1 PGNRDREAAMKTF
14 AWGVLA
20 MASVVAALFFLRFWR
35 ATRERLFAFFS
46 HAFLGLG
53 ATWVGLAI
61 INRPADEAQQEYAYI
76 VRLVAFVILIIGII
90 DKNRRSGR
98 L

>member
-1 PGNRDREAAMKTF
+1 MAIRVF

-20 MASVVAALFFLRFWR
+20 MASLVAALFFLKYWR

-46 HAFLGLG
+46 LAF
-53 ATWVGLAI
+53 VGMAANWTVLAI
-61 INRPADEAQQEYAYI
+61 VDHPVDEARQAHAY
-76 VRLVAFVILIIGII
+76 VLRLVAYVILIVGII
-90 DKNRRSGR
+90 DKNRRSGGR

>member
-1 PGNRDREAAMKTF
+1 MKIY
-14 AWGVLA
+14 AWGLLT

-35 ATRERLFAFFS
+35 ETRERLFGFFALAFF
-46 HAFLGLG
+46 GLG
-53 ATWVGLAI
+53 ATWLGLAI
-61 INRPADEAQQEYAYI
+61 INHPADEAQQEYAYV

>member
-1 PGNRDREAAMKTF
+1 MRTF
-14 AWGVLA
+14 MWGILA
-20 MASVVAALFFLRFWR
+20 MGSGVAALFFLRFWR
-35 ATRERLFAFFS
+35 ESRERLFAFFAL
-46 HAFLGLG
+46 AFAGL
-53 ATWVGLAI
+53 AANWIGLAI
-61 INRPADEAQQEYAYI
+61 IDHPTDEAQQEYAYL

>member
-1 PGNRDREAAMKTF
+1 MREF

-20 MASVVAALFFLRFWR
+20 MASLIAALFFLRYWR
-35 ATRERLFAFFS
+35 ASRERLFGFFS
-46 HAFLGLG
+46 LAFLGM
-53 ATWVGLAI
+53 AANWTVLAVI
-61 INRPADEAQQEYAYI
+61 DRPVNEVRQEYGYL
-76 VRLVAFVILIIGII
+76 VRLVAFVILLIGIF

>member
-1 PGNRDREAAMKTF
+1 MRIFM
-14 AWGVLA
+14 WGVLA
-20 MASVVAALFFLRFWR
+20 MASLAAALFFLRFWR
-35 ATRERLFAFFS
+35 ESRERLFVFFALAF
-46 HAFLGLG
+46 AGLS
-53 ATWVGLAI
+53 ANWLGLAI
-61 INRPADEAQQEYAYI
+61 INHPTDEAQQEYAYI

>member
-1 PGNRDREAAMKTF
+1 MKIY
-14 AWGVLA
+14 AWGLLT
-20 MASVVAALFFLRFWR
+20 MASLVAALFFLRFWR
-35 ATRERLFAFFS
+35 QTRERLFAFFS
-46 HAFLGLG
+46 LAFLGLG
-53 ATWVGLAI
+53 ATWLGLAI
-61 INRPADEAQQEYAYI
+61 INHPADEAQQEYAYV

>member
-1 PGNRDREAAMKTF
+1 MKIFT
-14 AWGVLA
+14 WGVLA
-20 MASVVAALFFLRFWR
+20 MASLVAALFFLRYWR

-46 HAFLGLG
+46 LAF
-53 ATWVGLAI
+53 VGMAINWTVLAVVD
-61 INRPADEAQQEYAYI
+61 RPVDEARQAYAYVI
-76 VRLVAFVILIIGII
+76 RLVAFVIIIAGII

>member
-1 PGNRDREAAMKTF
+1 MRVF

-20 MASVVAALFFLRFWR
+20 MAGLVAALFFLRYWR
-35 ATRERLFAFFS
+35 STRERLFAFFALAFLCMAVNWTVLAIVDHPVDEARQA
-46 HAFLGLG
+46 HAF
-53 ATWVGLAI
+53 VI
-61 INRPADEAQQEYAYI
+61 
-76 VRLVAFVILIIGII
+76 RLVAFVILIVGII

>member
-1 PGNRDREAAMKTF
+1 MKVF

-20 MASVVAALFFLRFWR
+20 MASLVAALFFLRYWR

-46 HAFLGLG
+46 LAF
-53 ATWVGLAI
+53 VGMAVNWTVLAVV
-61 INRPADEAQQEYAYI
+61 NHPADEARQAHVYVI
-76 VRLVAFVILIIGII
+76 RLVAFVILIVGII

>member
-1 PGNRDREAAMKTF
+1 MRVF

-20 MASVVAALFFLRFWR
+20 MASLVAALFFLRYWR
-35 ATRERLFAFFS
+35 ASRDRLFGFFS
-46 HAFLGLG
+46 LAF
-53 ATWVGLAI
+53 VGMAINWTVLAVV
-61 INRPADEAQQEYAYI
+61 NRPVDEARQAHAYVI
-76 VRLVAFVILIIGII
+76 RLVAFVILIVGII

>member
-1 PGNRDREAAMKTF
+1 MRIF

-20 MASVVAALFFLRFWR
+20 MASVVAALFFLRYWR
-35 ATRERLFAFFS
+35 ATRERLFGFFAL
-46 HAFLGLG
+46 AFLGL
-53 ATWVGLAI
+53 TVNWTVLAVI
-61 INRPADEAQQEYAYI
+61 DHPVDEARQVHAYAI
-76 VRLVAFVILIIGII
+76 RLIAFVILIIGII

>member
-1 PGNRDREAAMKTF
+1 
-14 AWGVLA
+14 

-35 ATRERLFAFFS
+35 VTRERLFAFFS
-46 HAFLGLG
+46 LAFAGLA
-53 ATWVGLAI
+53 ATWLGLAI
-61 INRPADEAQQEYAYI
+61 INHPADEAQQEYAYI
-76 VRLVAFVILIIGII
+76 VRLVAFVILLIGII